1 MLKPVL
7 CRTAAK
13 LDESGVLDAAAI
25 ARLVKALAA
34 NRLKSMAELSA
45 LLDEPADP
53 AEDRTDED

>member
-1 MLKPVL
+1 MLDPVL

-13 LDESGVLDAAAI
+13 LDASGALDAAAV

-45 LLDEPADP
+45 LLEEPADP
-53 AEDRTDED
+53 AENRTDED

>member
-7 CRTAAK
+7 CRTATK

-34 NRLKSMAELSA
+34 NRLKSMAELNA